1 MGSKV
6 KNMVIDRVSMEV
18 YAVSGE
24 LGEWP
29 RCGTHS
35 EALSAEYSQSVVK
48 GHSLTHSLTHSVFTQ
63 CLPL

>member
-1 MGSKV
+1 MSFIPLARKLVSMGSKV

-35 EALSAEYSQSVVK
+35 EALSTEYD
-48 GHSLTHSLTHSVFTQ
+48 
-63 CLPL
+63 